1 MEHRESFK
9 TSRGYCHVLSDR
21 IIFTKAKKPTD
32 TNTISSN
39 YILTTLLVIYGL
51 ISIFLLYKAYLNYQ
65 SENWLLV
72 VLFLVGVAYLVYEIS
87 RSINY
92 STTEMIKRDAIINI
106 AFRPVKPFVR
116 RSHFRIKFK
125 NEKGKEKTRLII
137 LPRSFKFTEKDTKK
151 AMRVMKRSGL
161 I

>member
-39 YILTTLLVIYGL
+39 YVLTTLLIIYGL
-51 ISIFLLYKAYLNYQ
+51 ISIFLLYKAYINYQ
-65 SENWLLV
+65 EENWLLV
-72 VLFLVGVAYLVYEIS
+72 ILFLLGVVYLIYEIF
-87 RSINY
+87 RSVSY
-92 STTEMIKRDAIINI
+92 STTEMIKREDIIHV

-116 RSHFRIKFK
+116 RSHFRIRFK
-125 NEKGKEKTRLII
+125 NEKSIEKTRLVI
-137 LPRSFKFTEKDTKK
+137 LPRSYNFTEKDTKK
-151 AMRVMKRSGL
+151 AMRVMKRAGL